1 MWVGLCPLGVVTITL
16 ALACGGRSTDRPDT
30 LLPDSGEPTP
40 RGGGGAGH
48 AGAANPQPPMTR
60 PLAGA
65 GGEAPGAGGEGPL
78 AGAGPIEPCAGI
90 AALCT
95 PGEPLCDPA
104 LGVTAI
110 CDECG
115 LPRPEAEGKQCA
127 RLIAS
132 DKESSTVCVVRG
144 ATELQCWPTWSGI
157 QSGVVPPETRE
168 VLLRDD
174 SAAQESELSRACMR
188 TDAAA
193 YSCFQGAECSHVTVG
208 DYGLCAICQ
217 GNLTCKGDVTLP
229 ALLPNPLLDITI
241 TDNALY
247 SLGAAGV
254 SAYTWGPILPDF
266 WRGSPRE
273 LRVDHYEGGCIIST
287 SNELAC
293 WESLSQP
300 PLLPSAWTGFRKFVP
315 MTLPQAC
322 MLDEQGRV
330 GCGDVFVGMAPPLF
344 DVANVVDLVA
354 SSSLACALTRE
365 GRVHCWDAQ
374 GAALELPPD
383 W

>member
-1 MWVGLCPLGVVTITL
+1 MRVGLGPLGVLTTTV
-16 ALACGGRSTDRPDT
+16 ALACGGRSTDRREA
-30 LLPDSGEPTP
+30 LLPDSADPTP
-40 RGGGGAGH
+40 PGSGGAGN
-48 AGAANPQPPMTR
+48 AGAANPQDPMVR
-60 PLAGA
+60 PLAGT
-65 GGEAPGAGGEGPL
+65 GGESPGAGGEGAH
-78 AGAGPIEPCAGI
+78 AGAGPIDACAGI
-90 AALCT
+90 AAMCT

-110 CDECG
+110 CDDCG
-115 LPRPEAEGKQCA
+115 LARADEEGKPCA

-157 QSGVVPPETRE
+157 QSGVVPAETLE

-174 SAAQESELSRACMR
+174 SAAQENELGRACLR
-188 TDAAA
+188 TGATA
-193 YSCFQGAECSHVTVG
+193 YSCFGNADCSRVTVG
-208 DYGLCAICQ
+208 DNAVCAICDGQ
-217 GNLTCKGDVTLP
+217 LTCKGDVTLP
-229 ALLPNPLLDITI
+229 AFPADPPIDITI
-241 TDNALY
+241 TDSTLF

-254 SAYTWGPILPDF
+254 SAYDWAPLLPDF
-266 WRGSPRE
+266 WRGSPRD
-273 LRVDHYEGGCIIST
+273 LRVDHYMAGCIVST

-300 PLLPSAWTGFRKFVP
+300 PLLASAWTGFRKFVP
-315 MTLPQAC
+315 MTLPRAC
-322 MLDEQGRV
+322 MLDAQGKV

-365 GRVHCWDAQ
+365 GRVHCWDAE
-374 GAALELPPD
+374 GAALDLPPD

>member
-1 MWVGLCPLGVVTITL
+1 MWVGLGPLGVLTITL
-16 ALACGGRSTDRPDT
+16 ALACGGRSTDRSDT
-30 LLPDSGEPTP
+30 LLPDSPDPNPTG
-40 RGGGGAGH
+40 RGGAGT
-48 AGAANPQPPMTR
+48 AGGANPQEPTAP

-65 GGEAPGAGGEGPL
+65 GGEAPGAGGEAAG
-78 AGAGPIEPCAGI
+78 AGAGPIDACAGV
-90 AALCT
+90 AMLCT

-115 LPRPEAEGKQCA
+115 VARPDGEATLCA

-144 ATELQCWPTWSGI
+144 ATELECWPTWSGI

-174 SAAQESELSRACMR
+174 SAAQENEYGRPCMR
-188 TDAAA
+188 TGVTT
-193 YSCFQGAECSHVTVG
+193 YSCFGSADCSRVTVG
-208 DYGLCAICQ
+208 DDSVCAICDGQ
-217 GNLTCKGDVTLP
+217 LVCKGNVTLP
-229 ALLPNPLLDITI
+229 EFHIDPPIDITI
-241 TDNALY
+241 TDSALF

-266 WRGSPRE
+266 WRGSPRD
-273 LRVDHYEGGCIIST
+273 LRVDHFMGGCIVST

-315 MTLPQAC
+315 MSLPQAC
-322 MLDEQGRV
+322 MLDTHGRV
-330 GCGDVFVGMAPPLF
+330 GCGDVFVGVAPPLF

-365 GRVHCWDAQ
+365 GRVHCWDYQ